1 MWGLNY
7 VLREKFELP
16 LLKDSVSE
24 LSNVSTSIGSYFSTM
39 LDQSMSWDDAEKLAS
54 DWGKDFALKGVVSV
68 EDAKRAVDIGCTGIV
83 VSNHGG
89 RQL

>member
-1 MWGLNY
+1 
-7 VLREKFELP
+7 
-16 LLKDSVSE
+16 
-24 LSNVSTSIGSYFSTM
+24 M

-83 VSNHGG
+83 VSKS
-89 RQL
+89 LVEDSLMSPSS